1 VPLRR
6 FIECLACA
14 IVAAGCAGAP
24 PDTVADSGPQARG
37 FLAGLLSPAT
47 SPPPEGPTRP
57 QLPMPLSRATLAGGD
72 VVLEGPEGYCVD
84 PLTVDNRVG
93 GSFAMLA
100 SCRILSSGRTG
111 APAEPLL
118 ITVAVG
124 PRGQAGDIPDA
135 AGLAALVD
143 APLIGGNSA
152 PGFTTANLASG
163 GAQVLDGG
171 DDRHWRAAFV
181 QNGRLVGLALYAPA
195 DSAMAGRAGEGLLAA
210 LRSRIAALSTPESDA
225 GAAEHGNSAGGLF
238 ARLFN

>member
-1 VPLRR
+1 MG
-6 FIECLACA
+6 FIGVLACG
-14 IVAAGCAGAP
+14 ILAAGCAGTP
-24 PDTVADSGPQARG
+24 PDTTADSGSRARG
-37 FLAGLLSPAT
+37 FLAGLLTPAT
-47 SPPPEGPTRP
+47 SRPSEGPTRP
-57 QLPMPLSRATLAGGD
+57 QMPMPLARTTLAGGD

-84 PLTVDNRVG
+84 PLTVDNRAG
-93 GSFAMLA
+93 GSFAMLG

-124 PRGQAGDIPDA
+124 PRGQADDVPDA
-135 AGLAALVD
+135 AALAALVD
-143 APLIGGNSA
+143 APLIGGQSA

-210 LRSRIAALSTPESDA
+210 LRSRIAALSTPEAEAAAPDDASSD
-225 GAAEHGNSAGGLF
+225 GGLF
-238 ARLFN
+238 GRLFN